1 MTNEEKEL
9 PWKETHDSLEER
21 NKAIQLKCFQ
31 QSVQVSRLL
40 KYNDS
45 VVKAAQAL
53 IQRIP

>member
-1 MTNEEKEL
+1 MTDEEKEL
-9 PWKETHDSLEER
+9 PRKEMPDTLEER
-21 NKAIQLKCFQ
+21 NKAIRFKCFQ

-45 VVKAAQAL
+45 VVKAAQSL